1 MLILQ
6 LLNESGGPIFSNI
19 LSTEPRNMMQVAYY
33 KIVKKRKLSPILF
46 AESDLKILKKL
57 KSAPKD
63 SSSPVHAILISGN
76 SHAAFLYKNSWRLL
90 ICCDASDN
98 KSNVPDL
105 DATFKL
111 WNGFVLSWF
120 QLILSWS
127 IWRNLGWIWRLQFSM
142 DLICKLLQLYCARQF
157 QQRDEKAIDSY
168 H

>member
-76 SHAAFLYKNSWRLL
+76 SHAAFLYKNS
-90 ICCDASDN
+90 
-98 KSNVPDL
+98 
-105 DATFKL
+105 
-111 WNGFVLSWF
+111 
-120 QLILSWS
+120 
-127 IWRNLGWIWRLQFSM
+127 
-142 DLICKLLQLYCARQF
+142 
-157 QQRDEKAIDSY
+157 
-168 H
+168 